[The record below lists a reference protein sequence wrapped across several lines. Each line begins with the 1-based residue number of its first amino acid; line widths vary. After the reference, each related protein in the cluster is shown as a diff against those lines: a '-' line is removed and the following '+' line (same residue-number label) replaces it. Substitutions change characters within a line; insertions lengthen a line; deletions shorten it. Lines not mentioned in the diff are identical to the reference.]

1 MSRYTAS
8 HSNPQGPGDA
18 RPTAL
23 QVVED
28 EGLIG
33 KLTGKVALVTGANS
47 GIGVETARAL
57 HAAGAT
63 LYLTARDAVKA
74 QQAVDKVKNGPG
86 PKSEAPVHGIELR
99 LDSLASVRA
108 AAKVFHEKS
117 DKLNLLVLNA
127 GVMATPEGRTEDG
140 FETQFGTNHLGHF
153 LLFQLLKPD
162 LLAASTPE
170 FQSRVVVVASAGH
183 RYGKVRFHDFNF
195 EKDPYDPWASYG
207 QSKTATIY
215 LANEIERRYGSKGLH
230 ALPVH
235 PGIVA
240 TNLSQYLSQ
249 EIVEGM
255 LKDETRHKTIKSEP
269 QGAAAAVYAGLSRTW
284 EGRGGKYLSNLV
296 DEGPADTTRD
306 WLNNEVG
313 YAPWIYDEE
322 SANKL
327 WKASNELVG
336 FKSE

>member
-1 MSRYTAS
+1 MSDAGQSILVRVEQLTSCPSSVGLFRRITVSYS
-8 HSNPQGPGDA
+8 ISSSN
-18 RPTAL
+18 
-23 QVVED
+23 
-28 EGLIG
+28 
-33 KLTGKVALVTGANS
+33 
-47 GIGVETARAL
+47 
-57 HAAGAT
+57 
-63 LYLTARDAVKA
+63 
-74 QQAVDKVKNGPG
+74 
-86 PKSEAPVHGIELR
+86 
-99 LDSLASVRA
+99 
-108 AAKVFHEKS
+108 F
-117 DKLNLLVLNA
+117 
-127 GVMATPEGRTEDG
+127 
-140 FETQFGTNHLGHF
+140 
-153 LLFQLLKPD
+153 
-162 LLAASTPE
+162 
-170 FQSRVVVVASAGH
+170 VVASAGH

-207 QSKTATIY
+207 QSKTTTIY

-230 ALPVH
+230 ALSVH

-269 QGAAAAVYAGLSRTW
+269 QGAAAAVYAGLSREW

-322 SANKL
+322 SASKL

>member
-1 MSRYTAS
+1 MSRYRYTAS
-8 HSNPQGPGDA
+8 HANPQGPGDA

-33 KLTGKVALVTGANS
+33 KLTGKRELST
-47 GIGVETARAL
+47 

-86 PKSEAPVHGIELR
+86 PKSDAPVHGIELR

-108 AAKVFHEKS
+108 AAKAFHEKS
-117 DKLNLLVLNA
+117 DKLNLLILNA

-170 FQSRVVVVASAGH
+170 FQSR
-183 RYGKVRFHDFNF
+183 
-195 EKDPYDPWASYG
+195 DPYDPWASYG

-215 LANEIERRYGSKGLH
+215 LAKEIERRYGSKGLH
-230 ALPVH
+230 AIPVH

-269 QGAAAAVYAGLSRTW
+269 QGAAAAVYAGLSREW

-322 SANKL
+322 SASKL